1 MKELIIFLKK
11 HRVLTKYRKNF
22 KDREYTFNFK
32 TFCLTNHLT
41 SYISGAFHWSN
52 TKEGH
57 NFWSNLD
64 DKWRKELL

>member
-1 MKELIIFLKK
+1 MKELIAFLRK
-11 HRVLTKYRKNF
+11 HKVLRKFKKNF
-22 KDREYTFNFK
+22 RKYSYITNIKD
-32 TFCLTNHLT
+32 FCSMVSPN
-41 SYISGAFHWSN
+41 SFISGAFHWSN